1 MSGVRVAVTI
11 PYYREH
17 DKLERCLAH
26 LHAQT
31 HPGVEVFVRDNS
43 IDNVYFTA
51 AVNEGLRRFIV
62 DPTIDYLMI
71 LNQDAYLEQNAIQL
85 LAEFLERHPEAGVAC
100 PLQLDEHGAVSWGG
114 SLQSFPLGVH
124 RGGPI
129 ESFQSPCETPWGNGA
144 ALMIRAEVVRE
155 VGLLDRNMRFIC
167 SDVDYT
173 LSVRARGWK
182 VYLVPEARCQHTLSG
197 SVGGNL
203 ELETIKL
210 QDALYF
216 ARKWVSGDLYRSLAY
231 EGPQLLRTQVRIEIR
246 RFEQALEGLQRLRA
260 RAQ

>member
-1 MSGVRVAVTI
+1 MPGARVAVII
-11 PYYREH
+11 PFYREP

-26 LHAQT
+26 LRAQT
-31 HPGVEVFVRDNS
+31 HPCVEVFVRDNS
-43 IDNVYFTA
+43 TDNIYFTA
-51 AVNEGLRRFIV
+51 AVNEGLRRFIL
-62 DPTIDYLMI
+62 DPTIHYLMI
-71 LNQDAYLEQNAIQL
+71 LNQDAYLEPSAISVLTQ
-85 LAEFLERHPEAGVAC
+85 FLERQPEAGVAC
-100 PLQLDEHGAVSWGG
+100 PLQLDEHGVVSWGG

-129 ESFQSPCETPWGNGA
+129 ETFQSPCETPWGNGA
-144 ALMIRAEVVRE
+144 ALMIKADVVRE

-182 VYLVPEARCQHTLSG
+182 VYLVPEARCQHSLSG
-197 SVGGNL
+197 SAGGNL
-203 ELETIKL
+203 ELEAIKL

-246 RFEQALEGLQRLRA
+246 RFEQALEGLERLRA
-260 RAQ
+260 RSQ